1 MQTPAILLDP
11 CHTTGLYVQY
21 FKEVGWFWEYNLFNI
36 MLIIPYK
43 FFYCRLMSCKLIFP
57 SILILSQVS
66 VKLVLV
72 RSLTANKEVLGS
84 ILDLVKD

>member
-36 MLIIPYK
+36 KLIIPHK

-66 VKLVLV
+66 VKLVQLV
-72 RSLTANKEVLGS
+72 SSLTANKEVLG
-84 ILDLVKD
+84 